1 MALSLV
7 SSQTMALGL
16 GQLQVKSGLNQPLVA
31 EIPIFAAMP
40 GEVDNLS
47 VRLASPEAFE
57 RVGLTR
63 PGYLTANLSFSVGK
77 NARGQNVIMV
87 TSSGKFIEP
96 FLSFLI
102 EADWGRG
109 SITKEYTALID
120 PPYMAKVI
128 VRPMEAP
135 TVAVSPIQYVAPPEP
150 TLPPIVLRPEPEPA
164 PVVAE
169 QPAEA
174 PLIFEPVPEP
184 KLAAPVAVA
193 PEPEPVVAAQESA
206 PAYFPPV
213 PAPEPIVQAPVPA
226 SEPIVQAP
234 APETN
239 APPTGA
245 YGPVATGKTLWSI
258 AEEVRPD
265 ASLTIKQM
273 MVALLRANPEAFE
286 GDNVNKLKRGSV
298 LRIPGRDEAS
308 ILTNEQAA
316 ALVAEQST
324 DLRAQRQPV
333 PQPSETVADNSGVDP
348 INPQPVVAATPL
360 AAKPKPKPAIA
371 KVIKPKARLEIVP
384 PSGKTTAKAAQSG
397 AAAAGGTELRAEL
410 TQAREDIAVRDSE
423 ISELKSRV
431 TDLESQQTDTQKL
444 IAMKDSQLKALQDEL
459 GKPKVAAPA
468 VEPAP
473 SVAGSTDT
481 PAAAGVPPAA
491 PDLWYMNPMLH
502 YGAGGL
508 LLLGGL
514 VWFLRRSKNK
524 PEDDEPVVSRRIS
537 DDADLQA
544 SLSSLQNA
552 KSIHN
557 DKTAPG
563 KAVKV
568 ENNTQVGA
576 GAEKITPAPVIIP
589 SEEPELASLRSAV
602 RSKPQDLEAHLAL
615 LRYHYARGESKDFES
630 TAQTMRTHVGS
641 AQDPRWREAVVMGV
655 TLLPGHALF
664 NQAGWN
670 SPKFEVSAKE
680 ALAPVVAPVAA
691 PQVPV
696 PAVIK
701 PMAVIAPVEA
711 EPAFMSQKDIDELDT
726 LEAVSIVGEPE
737 VQNTTPAA
745 ADLPDEIMLM
755 SESDFVALDNLP
767 DIHRSESELMAIDA
781 ASSTKI
787 ELARAYLEIG
797 DVEGARSMLE
807 EVTASGSA
815 PAKAMAQRIIGELG

>member
-1 MALSLV
+1 MKIRYLKLSVAMALLLG

-135 TVAVSPIQYVAPPEP
+135 TVAVSPTQFVAPPEP

-169 QPAEA
+169 QPAAA

-184 KLAAPVAVA
+184 GLAAPVAVA

-213 PAPEPIVQAPVPA
+213 PAPEPIVQVPV
-226 SEPIVQAP
+226 
-234 APETN
+234 PETN

-324 DLRAQRQPV
+324 NLRAQRQPV
-333 PQPSETVADNSGVDP
+333 PQPSETVADNSAVDP
-348 INPQPVVAATPL
+348 INPQPVLAVPPL
-360 AAKPKPKPAIA
+360 AAKLKPKPAIA
-371 KVIKPKARLEIVP
+371 KVSKPKARLEIVP

-397 AAAAGGTELRAEL
+397 AAASGGTELRAEL

-459 GKPKVAAPA
+459 GKPKMAAPA

-481 PAAAGVPPAA
+481 PAAAGVPSAA

-557 DKTAPG
+557 DKTAAG

-589 SEEPELASLRSAV
+589 SEEPELASLRSVV

-680 ALAPVVAPVAA
+680 ALAPVVAPVVA
-691 PQVPV
+691 PQVPM

-701 PMAVIAPVEA
+701 PIAVIAPVEA
-711 EPAFMSQKDIDELDT
+711 EPAFMSQQDIDELET

>member
-1 MALSLV
+1 VLRVKIRYLKLSLAMGLALS
-7 SSQTMALGL
+7 SSQVMALGL

-40 GEVDNLS
+40 GEVDNLN

-77 NARGQNVIMV
+77 NARGQNVVLV
-87 TSSGKFIEP
+87 TSSGKFVEP

-109 SITKEYTALID
+109 SVTKEYTALID

-135 TVAVSPIQYVAPPEP
+135 TVAVAPKQYVPPPEP

-164 PVVAE
+164 PAVAQQ
-169 QPAEA
+169 QPAA

-184 KLAAPVAVA
+184 TPAAPVAA
-193 PEPEPVVAAQESA
+193 IPTPEPVVAAQE
-206 PAYFPPV
+206 PTPTYFPPAPV
-213 PAPEPIVQAPVPA
+213 PEPIAQAPLSQSNPA
-226 SEPIVQAP
+226 
-234 APETN
+234 N
-239 APPTGA
+239 TGA
-245 YGPVATGKTLWSI
+245 YGPVSTGKTLWSI

-265 ASLTIKQM
+265 ASVTIKQM

-286 GDNVNKLKRGSV
+286 ADNVNKLKRGSV
-298 LRIPGRDEAS
+298 LRIPGREEAS

-324 DLRAQRQPV
+324 SLRAQREPV
-333 PQPSETVADNSGVDP
+333 PQPSETVADTSKVDP
-348 INPQPVVAATPL
+348 VVPESKEAAAPV

-371 KVIKPKARLEIVP
+371 KVSKPKARLEIVP
-384 PSGKTTAKAAQSG
+384 PSGKTSAKTAQSG
-397 AAAAGGTELRAEL
+397 AAAAGGSELRAEL

-444 IAMKDSQLKALQDEL
+444 IAFKDSNLKALQDEL
-459 GKPKVAAPA
+459 DKQRTATPAVKPVAA
-468 VEPAP
+468 VDTKTE
-473 SVAGSTDT
+473 T
-481 PAAAGVPPAA
+481 PAIAAEAA
-491 PDLWYMNPMLH
+491 TTAGPWYMNPMVH

-524 PEDDEPVVSRRIS
+524 PEEDEPTVSRRIS

-544 SLSSLQNA
+544 SLSSLQDA
-552 KSIHN
+552 KNIHN
-557 DKTAPG
+557 DKTGPG

-568 ENNTQVGA
+568 ENNTQVSA
-576 GAEKITPAPVIIP
+576 VAEKAKPAPIVIP
-589 SEEPELASLRSAV
+589 MEEPELVSLLSAV

-615 LRYHYARGESKDFES
+615 LRYHYARGESKNFES
-630 TAQTMRTHVGS
+630 AAQTMRTHVSS

-670 SPKFEVSAKE
+670 APKFESSVKE
-680 ALAPVVAPVAA
+680 VPVPKPAPVVVAA
-691 PQVPV
+691 S
-696 PAVIK
+696 
-701 PMAVIAPVEA
+701 APIVVA
-711 EPAFMSQKDIDELDT
+711 EPAFMSQQDIADFDT
-726 LEAVSIVGEPE
+726 LEAVSIVGETA
-737 VQNTTPAA
+737 VQANAPAD

-755 SESDFVALDNLP
+755 SESDFVALDNMP
-767 DIHRSESELMAIDA
+767 DIHRSESELLDIDA

-807 EVTASGSA
+807 EVAASGSA
-815 PAKAMAQRIIGELG
+815 PAKVMAQRIIGELG